1 MAAYTAGFM
10 THVTCRL
17 TVMNRDQLRNLTLGD
32 RVRAAFTVSVA
43 AVLIEQLSCLVKVI
57 STSLFVII

>member
-17 TVMNRDQLRNLTLGD
+17 TVKNRDQLRNLTLSD
-32 RVRAAFTVSVA
+32 RVQATFTVSVA
-43 AVLIEQLSCLVKVI
+43 AVLIDQLSCLVKVI
-57 STSLFVII
+57 SASLFVII